1 MPRRPV
7 SFRRSVRRCSHC
19 WAPSPGELI
28 LDLGCG
34 DGELTE
40 KIVAA
45 GAAVVAV
52 DAAPDMVAA
61 ARARRIDARVMDGHS
76 LNFDSKFDAVFSNA
90 ALHWMR
96 DQEAVLAGVHRALKS
111 RRRFVAEMGGHNNT
125 AAIVVALSAVLA
137 RRGLDAHQFSPWY
150 FPSADAY
157 RARLE
162 AAGFTVE
169 EIAIVPRPT
178 PLPTDIEQ
186 WLDTFAED
194 FFGVITEP
202 DRSRREGGSRRF
214 VAARPDGR
222 DRNLDR
228 RLRPAALSCGP
239 RRVVAISKMCA
250 ATATSAATAVAAPST
265 PAPLSRA
272 WIPASSAAAS
282 YSCYA
287 RSRSSA
293 PAGYPRS

>member
-1 MPRRPV
+1 MALIARQHWSAKRYAEAAGFVPALGAPVLALLGTVSRRANPRSRLRG
-7 SFRRSVRRCSHC
+7 RRIDRK
-19 WAPSPGELI
+19 
-28 LDLGCG
+28 D
-34 DGELTE
+34 
-40 KIVAA
+40 

-52 DAAPDMVAA
+52 DAALDMVAA

-76 LNFDSKFDAVFSNA
+76 LPFDSKFDAVFSNA

-178 PLPTDIEQ
+178 PLPIDIEQ

-202 DRSRREGGSRRF
+202 DRSRARAE
-214 VAARPDGR
+214 VADLLRPVLMDETGTWIA
-222 DRNLDR
+222 DYV
-228 RLRPAALSCGP
+228 RLRFRAVRAA
-239 RRVVAISKMCA
+239 
-250 ATATSAATAVAAPST
+250 
-265 PAPLSRA
+265 
-272 WIPASSAAAS
+272 
-282 YSCYA
+282 
-287 RSRSSA
+287 
-293 PAGYPRS
+293 